1 MCTRFSSNFATFSGW
16 KSLTWHSSTNA
27 LTLSRCCPRLVK
39 VEVRRDRVAGYL
51 IVAAL
56 LIGHGTCVFCRYVFL
71 LMIITHFICITL
83 LSCIV
88 RFSRIFSSL
97 GDCHYVIQIAF
108 SSRRK
113 GLLMEKGRWSWRDG
127 GGRWSEFSS
136 CQRLMEK
143 GAQPE
148 WK

>member
-1 MCTRFSSNFATFSGW
+1 MCTRFSSNFATFSCW

-39 VEVRRDRVAGYL
+39 VEVQRDRVAGYL
-51 IVAAL
+51 IAAL
-56 LIGHGTCVFCRYVFL
+56 LIGHGTFSVGTYFL
-71 LMIITHFICITL
+71 PLIITHFICITL

-88 RFSRIFSSL
+88 RFSRVFSSL
-97 GDCHYVIQIAF
+97 GDCHCVIQIAF

-143 GAQPE
+143 GAQPQ